1 MSYKLLIVDDEEEI
15 LQMLSNYFSLLEYEV
30 LEASSAMDAM
40 ELLHKNPDLILLDIN
55 MSGMDGLELCRQ
67 IREQVNVPILFLTA
81 KIEEQDRVNGF
92 LAGGDDYILKPFSM
106 DELQARVMAHLRREE
121 RRTGQKAIKNFGI
134 VQIDY
139 SDRLVRVSGKEI
151 SLTKTEFDIVE
162 LLSQNKGRIWGKEN
176 IYEKIWGYDK
186 DGNSD
191 SIMEHIRRIRKK
203 IQKETDEDVIK
214 TVWGVGYRWIA

>member
-55 MSGMDGLELCRQ
+55 MPGMDGLELCRQ

-186 DGNSD
+186 NGNSD

-203 IQKETDEDVIK
+203 IQKETDEDVIE

>member
-55 MSGMDGLELCRQ
+55 MPGMDGLELCRQ

>member
-15 LQMLSNYFSLLEYEV
+15 LQMLSNYFILSEYEV
-30 LEASSAMDAM
+30 LEASSAMEAM
-40 ELLHKNPDLILLDIN
+40 KLLSQNPDLILLDIN
-55 MSGMDGLELCRQ
+55 MPGMDGLELCRQ

-121 RRTGQKAIKNFGI
+121 RRTGKKTFKNFGK

-139 SDRLVRVSGKEI
+139 SDRQLRVSGKEI

-162 LLSQNKGRIWGKEN
+162 LLSQNKGRIFGKED
-176 IYEKIWGYDK
+176 IYEKVWGFDK

-203 IQKETDEDVIK
+203 IQKETKEDVIE

>member
-15 LQMLSNYFSLLEYEV
+15 LQMLSNYFILSEYEV

-40 ELLHKNPDLILLDIN
+40 KLLSQNPDLILLDIN
-55 MSGMDGLELCRQ
+55 MPGMDGLELCRQ

-121 RRTGQKAIKNFGI
+121 RRTGKKTFKNFGK

-139 SDRLVRVSGKEI
+139 SDRQLRVSGKEI

-162 LLSQNKGRIWGKEN
+162 LLSQNKGRIFGKED
-176 IYEKIWGYDK
+176 IYEKVWGFDK

-203 IQKETDEDVIK
+203 IQKETKEDVIE

>member
-40 ELLHKNPDLILLDIN
+40 ELLHKNPDLISLDIN
-55 MSGMDGLELCRQ
+55 MPGMDGLELCRQ
-67 IREQVNVPILFLTA
+67 IREQVNVLILFLTA

-106 DELQARVMAHLRREE
+106 DELQARVMAHLRREK

-162 LLSQNKGRIWGKEN
+162 LLSQNKGRIFGKEN

-203 IQKETDEDVIK
+203 IQKETDENVIE

>member
-15 LQMLSNYFSLLEYEV
+15 LQMLRNYFTLLEYEV
-30 LEASSAMDAM
+30 LEASSAMNAM
-40 ELLHKNPDLILLDIN
+40 KLLSQNPDLILLDIN
-55 MSGMDGLELCRQ
+55 MPGMDGLELCRQ

-92 LAGGDDYILKPFSM
+92 LAGGDDYILKPFSI

-121 RRTGQKAIKNFGI
+121 RRTGKKAIKNFGNI
-134 VQIDY
+134 QIDY
-139 SDRLVRVSGKEI
+139 SDRQLRVSGKEI
-151 SLTKTEFDIVE
+151 SLTKTEFDIVAM
-162 LLSQNKGRIWGKEN
+162 LSQNKGRIFGKED
-176 IYEKIWGYDK
+176 IYEKVWGFDK

-203 IQKETDEDVIK
+203 IQKETNEDVIE

>member
-1 MSYKLLIVDDEEEI
+1 MSYKLLFVDDEEEI
-15 LQMLSNYFSLLEYEV
+15 LQMLSNYFTLLEYEV

-40 ELLHKNPDLILLDIN
+40 KLLSQNPDLILLDIN
-55 MSGMDGLELCRQ
+55 MPGMDGLELCRQ

-121 RRTGQKAIKNFGI
+121 RRTGKKTFKNFGK

-139 SDRLVRVSGKEI
+139 SDRQLRVSGKEI

-162 LLSQNKGRIWGKEN
+162 LLSQNKGRIFGKED
-176 IYEKIWGYDK
+176 IYEKVWGFDK

-203 IQKETDEDVIK
+203 IQKETKEDVIE

>member
-15 LQMLSNYFSLLEYEV
+15 LQMLNNYFTLLEYEV
-30 LEASSAMDAM
+30 LEASSAMNALK
-40 ELLHKNPDLILLDIN
+40 LLSRNPDLILLDIN
-55 MSGMDGLELCRQ
+55 MPGMDGLELCRQ

-121 RRTGQKAIKNFGI
+121 RRIGKKAVRNFGN

-139 SDRLVRVSGKEI
+139 SDRQLKVSGKEI
-151 SLTKTEFDIVE
+151 SLTKTEFDIVA
-162 LLSQNKGRIWGKEN
+162 LLSQNKGRIFGKED
-176 IYEKIWGYDK
+176 IYENVWGFDK

-203 IQKETDEDVIK
+203 IQKETEKDVIE

>member
-15 LQMLSNYFSLLEYEV
+15 LQMLSNYFTLSEYEV
-30 LEASSAMDAM
+30 MEASSAMDAM
-40 ELLHKNPDLILLDIN
+40 KLLSQNPDLILLDIN
-55 MSGMDGLELCRQ
+55 MPGMDGLELCRQ

-121 RRTGQKAIKNFGI
+121 RRTGKKTFKNFGK

-139 SDRLVRVSGKEI
+139 SDRQLRVSGKEI

-162 LLSQNKGRIWGKEN
+162 LLSQNKGRIFGKED
-176 IYEKIWGYDK
+176 IYEKVWGFDK

-203 IQKETDEDVIK
+203 IQKETKEDVIE

>member
-15 LQMLSNYFSLLEYEV
+15 LQMLSNYFTLLEYEV
-30 LEASSAMDAM
+30 LEASSAMEAM
-40 ELLHKNPDLILLDIN
+40 KLLSQNPDLILLDIN
-55 MSGMDGLELCRQ
+55 MPGMDGLELCRQ

-121 RRTGQKAIKNFGI
+121 RRTGKKTFKNFGK

-139 SDRLVRVSGKEI
+139 SDRQLRVSGKEI

-162 LLSQNKGRIWGKEN
+162 LLSQNKGRIFGKED
-176 IYEKIWGYDK
+176 IYEKVWGFDK

-203 IQKETDEDVIK
+203 IQKETKEDVIE

>member
-15 LQMLSNYFSLLEYEV
+15 LQMLSNYFTLSEYEV

-40 ELLHKNPDLILLDIN
+40 KLLSQNPDLILLDIN
-55 MSGMDGLELCRQ
+55 MPGMDGLELCRQ

-121 RRTGQKAIKNFGI
+121 RRTGKKTFKNFGK

-139 SDRLVRVSGKEI
+139 SDRQLRVSGKEI

-162 LLSQNKGRIWGKEN
+162 LLSQNKGRIFGKED
-176 IYEKIWGYDK
+176 IYEKVWGFDK

-203 IQKETDEDVIK
+203 IQKETKEDVIE

>member
-15 LQMLSNYFSLLEYEV
+15 LQMLSNYFTLSEYEV
-30 LEASSAMDAM
+30 MEASSAMDAM
-40 ELLHKNPDLILLDIN
+40 KLLSQNPDLILLDIN
-55 MSGMDGLELCRQ
+55 MPGMDGLELCRQ

-121 RRTGQKAIKNFGI
+121 RRTGKKAFKNFGK

-139 SDRLVRVSGKEI
+139 SDRQLRVSGKEI

-162 LLSQNKGRIWGKEN
+162 LLSQNKGRIFGKED
-176 IYEKIWGYDK
+176 IYEKVWGFDK

-203 IQKETDEDVIK
+203 IQKETKEDVIE

>member
-1 MSYKLLIVDDEEEI
+1 MAYKLLIVDDEEEI
-15 LQMLSNYFSLLEYEV
+15 LQMLSNYFTLSEYEV
-30 LEASSAMDAM
+30 LEASSAMEAM
-40 ELLHKNPDLILLDIN
+40 KLLSQNPDLILLDIN
-55 MSGMDGLELCRQ
+55 MPGMDGLELCRQ

-121 RRTGQKAIKNFGI
+121 RRTGKKTFKNFGK

-139 SDRLVRVSGKEI
+139 SDRQLRVSGKEI

-162 LLSQNKGRIWGKEN
+162 LLSQNKGRIFGKED
-176 IYEKIWGYDK
+176 IYEKVWGFDK

-203 IQKETDEDVIK
+203 IQKETKEDVIE

>member
-15 LQMLSNYFSLLEYEV
+15 LQMLSNYFTLLEYEV
-30 LEASSAMDAM
+30 LEASSAMEAM
-40 ELLHKNPDLILLDIN
+40 KLLSQNPDLILLDIN
-55 MSGMDGLELCRQ
+55 MPGMDGLELCKQ

-81 KIEEQDRVNGF
+81 KIEEQDRVDGF

-121 RRTGQKAIKNFGI
+121 RRTGKKTFKNFGK

-139 SDRLVRVSGKEI
+139 SDRQLRVSGKEI

-162 LLSQNKGRIWGKEN
+162 LLSQNKGRIFGKED
-176 IYEKIWGYDK
+176 IYEKVWGFDK

-203 IQKETDEDVIK
+203 IQKETKEDVIE